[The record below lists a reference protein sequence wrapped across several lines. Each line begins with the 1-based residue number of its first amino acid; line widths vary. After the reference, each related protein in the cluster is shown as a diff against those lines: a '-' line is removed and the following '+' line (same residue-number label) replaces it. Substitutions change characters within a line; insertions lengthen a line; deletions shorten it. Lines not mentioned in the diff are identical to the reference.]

1 MTDNLLDVTET
12 ILDIT
17 LFISFIAISL
27 SLILL
32 LIRMLKGPTN
42 PDRAV
47 ALDTIGINLMGVAA
61 LLAIYLITPNLND
74 VILLI
79 AILAFLG
86 TVAIA
91 KYLEKGVIIDRD
103 MD

>member
-1 MTDNLLDVTET
+1 MSNIPEFTQYLIQIVT
-12 ILDIT
+12 
-17 LFISFIAISL
+17 IACFVVTSISL
-27 SLILL
+27 IILL
-32 LIRMLKGPTN
+32 FRAIAGPTN

-47 ALDTIGINLMGVAA
+47 ALDAIGINLMAMAG
-61 LLAIYLITPNLND
+61 LLAIMLLTTKFND

-79 AILAFLG
+79 GILLFIG
-86 TVAIA
+86 TIAIA

>member
-1 MTDNLLDVTET
+1 MLHVVTEFCIVVT
-12 ILDIT
+12 S
-17 LFISFIAISL
+17 ISI
-27 SLILL
+27 ILL
-32 LIRMLKGPTN
+32 LYRAVVGPTN

-47 ALDTIGINLMGVAA
+47 ALDTIGINLMA
-61 LLAIYLITPNLND
+61 LAGLIAIYLVTTQLND

-79 AILAFLG
+79 GILLFIG

-91 KYLEKGVIIDRD
+91 KFLEKGVIIERD